1 MTAPPKTTAPRVDF
15 GRSMWTPRLGR
26 VSGRLEGRDTAW
38 CAVFA
43 VLLIAASLVTLTV
56 GTITIGLDELAA
68 LLSGTAER
76 ETEIV
81 VVEWR
86 LPRLLFAIVAGA
98 GLALSGMLMQAVT
111 RNPLGS
117 PDIMGFDAGAYTGVL
132 VMTLAVGVPT
142 FLAKALGASVGGLAA
157 AAVVLIL
164 ALRGGVT
171 GFRLIILG
179 IGTAAMLTSVN
190 SYLLLT
196 ASPEAATG
204 AAAWNAGSFANLAF
218 DQLNPYLVLILPLL
232 VLAVPVSRRLALF
245 TLGDDIAGTTGVPVG
260 RTRVAATVLSVII
273 AAATTAVSGPL
284 TFIALIAPQIAK
296 RLARRDTA
304 SLTLI
309 GLTGALLL
317 VVADYAAE
325 WLVISTGLLTICVGG
340 AFFVYILI
348 REGFSR

>member
-1 MTAPPKTTAPRVDF
+1 MTVKTRLDF
-15 GRSMWTPRLGR
+15 GRSVWTPRFGR
-26 VSGRLEGRDTAW
+26 LSGRLEARDSAW
-38 CAVFA
+38 CGILALT
-43 VLLIAASLVTLTV
+43 LLAAGVVTLTV
-56 GTITIGLDELAA
+56 GTIVIGLDELFA

-76 ETEIV
+76 RTDIV

-86 LPRLLFAIVAGA
+86 LPRLLFAVAAGY
-98 GLALSGMLMQAVT
+98 GLALAGLLMQSVT

-132 VMTLAVGVPT
+132 IMTLAVGVPT
-142 FLAKALGASVGGLAA
+142 FLAKALGATVGGLAA
-157 AAVVLIL
+157 AAVVLLL

-179 IGTAAMLTSVN
+179 IGTAAMLTAVN

-196 ASPEAATG
+196 TTQELAAG
-204 AAAWNAGSFANLAF
+204 AAAWNAGTFANLAF
-218 DQLNPYLVLILPLL
+218 EQLNPYLVLIVPLL
-232 VLAVPVSRRLALF
+232 VAVVPVSRRLAQF
-245 TLGDDIAGTTGVPVG
+245 TLGDDIAGTTGVSVT
-260 RTRVAATVLSVII
+260 RTRVAATVLSVVI
-273 AAATTAVSGPL
+273 AAATTAVAGPL

-296 RLARRDTA
+296 RLARRDSA
-304 SLTLI
+304 SLLLT

-325 WLVISTGLLTICVGG
+325 WLSIATGLLTICVGG

-348 REGFSR
+348 REGLTR

>member
-1 MTAPPKTTAPRVDF
+1 MTVTGKSRSRVDF
-15 GRSMWTPRLGR
+15 GRTVWTPRLGP
-26 VSGRLEGRDTAW
+26 VSGRVEGRDAAW
-38 CAVFA
+38 CAV
-43 VLLIAASLVTLTV
+43 LLALLLGASLVTLTV
-56 GTITIGLDELAA
+56 GTIMIGPAELAS
-68 LLSGTAER
+68 LLTGTADR
-76 ETEIV
+76 ETVIV

-86 LPRLLFAIVAGA
+86 LPRLLFATVAGA
-98 GLALSGMLMQAVT
+98 GLALSGMLMQSVT

-142 FLAKALGASVGGLAA
+142 FLAKALGASIGGLTA
-157 AAVVLIL
+157 AAVVLTL

-196 ASPEAATG
+196 ASPEAAAG

-218 DQLNPYLVLILPLL
+218 EQLNPYLVLIVPLL
-232 VLAVPVSRRLALF
+232 VLVIPVARRLTLF
-245 TLGDDIAGTTGVPVG
+245 TLGDDIAGTTGVSVG

-284 TFIALIAPQIAK
+284 TFIALVAPQIAN

-309 GLTGALLL
+309 GLTGSTLL
-317 VVADYAAE
+317 VAADYAAG
-325 WLVISTGLLTICVGG
+325 WLTISTGLLTICVGG
-340 AFFVYILI
+340 AFFGYILI